1 MSWRRFGFNLRRRG
15 PGAAWT
21 ALGIL
26 GFGALMLGAYEA
38 VGPAAMDQLLME
50 GEGEGLLRAIAGG
63 GGGAP
68 GGFPAFL
75 ALIWR
80 HPLILVVLVMYAA
93 AAGTFVARE
102 VGDGTVDLLF
112 SRPVSRIRLA
122 LHDLAAVSTLLFGV
136 TMLFSLT
143 LRVIAV
149 SLGLEPPGWSEFVVA
164 GLLTF
169 AFAMSILGT
178 SYLIGSLAREGRQAL
193 GLAGGLFAAL
203 YALDVVGG
211 IWEVVEPYRVASLF
225 RYFAP
230 LEALARGDEL
240 GPNLAVLFGAATAAF
255 CLSLLAL
262 ERRDL

>member
-1 MSWRRFGFNLRRRG
+1 MGRLFGFNLRRRG
-15 PGAAWT
+15 LGAAWT

-26 GFGALMLGAYEA
+26 GFGALMLAAFDA
-38 VGPAAMDQLLME
+38 VGAAGMEQLLME
-50 GEGEGLLRAIAGG
+50 GEAEGLLRAIAGG
-63 GGGAP
+63 GGGRT
-68 GGFPAFL
+68 GGFTAFL

-93 AAGTFVARE
+93 AVGTFVARE

-112 SRPVSRIRLA
+112 SRPVGRIPLV
-122 LHDLAAVSTLLFGV
+122 LHDLAAASALLLGV

-143 LRVIAV
+143 LRLIAV
-149 SLGLEPPGWSEFVVA
+149 NLGLEPPGWREFLVA

-169 AFAMSILGT
+169 AFALSVLGT

-193 GLAGGLFAAL
+193 GLAGGLFAAM

-211 IWEVVEPYRVASLF
+211 IWEAVEPYRVVSLF

-230 LEALARGDEL
+230 LEALTRGDEL
-240 GPNLAVLFGAATAAF
+240 WSNVAVLLGAAATTF
-255 CLSLLAL
+255 LLSLMAL